1 MKRFLIAAVMLPMLA
16 SSALAESSS
25 NIFLSGKV
33 FKGDEVV
40 ASFAAPTLLGNTL
53 PVKDQVLH
61 SYIEKAVSDGKKT
74 KLIPG
79 KLVTGLDMT
88 MTPTAVVGENVIVAV
103 KGSLAVLEGFDKAPL
118 AGTDLA
124 IDLPKMSR
132 NEFSQ
137 SFEVKKGQ
145 PLEFAFGGCTL
156 FEGTP
161 TNCSHKLVL
170 DASAHN

>member
-1 MKRFLIAAVMLPMLA
+1 MKRFLIVAAMFPMLTTA
-16 SSALAESSS
+16 ALAETGS
-25 NIFLSGKV
+25 NIFLAGKV
-33 FKGDEVV
+33 FQGDEVV

-74 KLIPG
+74 QLIPG
-79 KLVTGLDMT
+79 KLATGLDMT

-103 KGSLAVLEGFDKAPL
+103 KGSLATLEGFDKAPL

-124 IDLPKMSR
+124 IDLPKMRR

-137 SFEVKKGQ
+137 SFEIKKGQ

-156 FEGTP
+156 VEGTP

-170 DASAHN
+170 EASANN

>member
-1 MKRFLIAAVMLPMLA
+1 MKRFLIAVMLPMLA
-16 SSALAESSS
+16 TSALAEPGS
-25 NIFLSGKV
+25 NVFLSGKV
-33 FKGDEVV
+33 FKGNEVV

-53 PVKDQVLH
+53 PVRDQVLH

-79 KLVTGLDMT
+79 KLVTGLDMA

-103 KGSLAVLEGFDKAPL
+103 KGSLAMLEGFDKAPL

-137 SFEVKKGQ
+137 SFEIKKGQ

-156 FEGTP
+156 VEGTP

-170 DASAHN
+170 SASAVN